1 MINIIPIISTSISIF
16 IVIIKIITMITL
28 TLTIISITIII
39 DSHSKINV
47 SHDQVEFWLV
57 TSFHEHGSLCDFLK
71 NNVLSVQV
79 GSYIRIR
86 FLKNNHCKHPSK
98 SATQQ
103 DLIKICLTM
112 AKGLAHLHGG
122 FLHLYFYLNSNM
134 SQVSLERAR
143 ARA

>member
-16 IVIIKIITMITL
+16 IVIINIITMITL

-86 FLKNNHCKHPSK
+86 FLKKTHPSK

-122 FLHLYFYLNSNM
+122 FLHLHFYLNSNM